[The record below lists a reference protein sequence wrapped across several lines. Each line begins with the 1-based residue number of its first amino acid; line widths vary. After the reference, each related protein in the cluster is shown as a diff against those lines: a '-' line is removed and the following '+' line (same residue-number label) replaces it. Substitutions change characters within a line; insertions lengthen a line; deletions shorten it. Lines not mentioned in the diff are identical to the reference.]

1 MLLITLLITLKII
14 IHIQTPNKIAI
25 KMATD
30 YTLFES
36 NNQQEVTKKFKRTCE
51 LLIHFEG
58 LQCIAANP
66 EEHWIVF
73 AEKCL
78 LGKSNCNRLINMF

>member
-1 MLLITLLITLKII
+1 MKIVKTT
-14 IHIQTPNKIAI
+14 HYRDHDESETS
-25 KMATD
+25 D
-30 YTLFES
+30 YVWFES
-36 NNQQEVTKKFKRTCE
+36 DNSEELMKKLKRTCE

-73 AEKCL
+73 AEGLSKHSYWV
-78 LGKSNCNRLINMF
+78 KVTVTD

>member
-1 MLLITLLITLKII
+1 MKSLKLLITLCLKVII
-14 IHIQTPNKIAI
+14 NKR
-25 KMATD
+25 
-30 YTLFES
+30 L
-36 NNQQEVTKKFKRTCE
+36 QKKFKRTCE

-73 AEKCL
+73 AESLSKNAYWV
-78 LGKSNCNRLINMF
+78 KVTVTD

>member
-1 MLLITLLITLKII
+1 MKII
-14 IHIQTPNKIAI
+14 INKR
-25 KMATD
+25 
-30 YTLFES
+30 L
-36 NNQQEVTKKFKRTCE
+36 QKKFKRTCE

-73 AEKCL
+73 AESLSKNAYWV
-78 LGKSNCNRLINMF
+78 KVTVTD

>member
-1 MLLITLLITLKII
+1 MKII
-14 IHIQTPNKIAI
+14 KTTHYRNHEESETS
-25 KMATD
+25 D
-30 YTLFES
+30 YILFES
-36 NNQQEVTKKFKRTCE
+36 DNQQEVTKKFKRTCE

-73 AEKCL
+73 AEGLSKNAYWV
-78 LGKSNCNRLINMF
+78 KVIVTD

>member
-1 MLLITLLITLKII
+1 MKSLKLLIILCLKVII
-14 IHIQTPNKIAI
+14 NKR
-25 KMATD
+25 
-30 YTLFES
+30 L
-36 NNQQEVTKKFKRTCE
+36 QKKFKRTCE

>member
-1 MLLITLLITLKII
+1 MKSLITLCLKVII
-14 IHIQTPNKIAI
+14 NKRLQ
-25 KMATD
+25 KN
-30 YTLFES
+30 LS
-36 NNQQEVTKKFKRTCE
+36 V

-73 AEKCL
+73 AESLSKNAYWV
-78 LGKSNCNRLINMF
+78 KVTVTD